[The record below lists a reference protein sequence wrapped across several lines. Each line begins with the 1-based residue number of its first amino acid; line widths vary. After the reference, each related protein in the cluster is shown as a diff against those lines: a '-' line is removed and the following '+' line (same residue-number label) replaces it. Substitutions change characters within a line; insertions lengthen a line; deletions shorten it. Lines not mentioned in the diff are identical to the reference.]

1 MFSLVALRG
10 GEMSQLNPS
19 LIPSPPSQLSSLAG
33 IVIAFLVLQAM
44 IAVVKDWEQVLYR
57 HR

>member
-1 MFSLVALRG
+1 
-10 GEMSQLNPS
+10 MSQLNPS
-19 LIPSPPSQLSSLAG
+19 LVPNPPSQLSSLAG
-33 IVIAFLVLQAM
+33 IVIALFVLQAM